1 MVLNILWV
9 DMSEF
14 LKETSNTKQAV
25 IQNIYNRPNLALL
38 EKIFWSNTY
47 LNFVT
52 ISLHLL
58 IYVSSL

>member
-1 MVLNILWV
+1 MVLNILWLG
-9 DMSEF
+9 MSEF
-14 LKETSNTKQAV
+14 LKETSNKKQAV

-47 LNFVT
+47 LNFVM
-52 ISLHLL
+52 IPLHLL

>member
-1 MVLNILWV
+1 MVLNILWLG
-9 DMSEF
+9 MSEF
-14 LKETSNTKQAV
+14 LKETSNKKEAV

-47 LNFVT
+47 LNFVM
-52 ISLHLL
+52 IPLHLL